1 MAKIPLPERGQPLD
15 VAYVYDL
22 AQAVNELSKEVSPA
36 MYDYVTIQTSD
47 AGPQNRKV
55 TEIRVI
61 GALSK
66 VSSTGQSVSAGQ
78 QLPFGANFQG
88 EFRFPPIVTATAI
101 NVGQTPAGGD
111 VTVILND
118 PTPSGVTG
126 FVKFNTSGVVSVNV
140 NMIIMGIPN

>member
-22 AQAVNELSKEVSPA
+22 AQAVNEISKEVSPA

-47 AGPQNRKV
+47 SGPQNRKI

-61 GALSK
+61 GALCK
-66 VSSTGQSVSAGQ
+66 VGSTGQSVSAGQ
-78 QLPFGANFQG
+78 TLSFGATFQG